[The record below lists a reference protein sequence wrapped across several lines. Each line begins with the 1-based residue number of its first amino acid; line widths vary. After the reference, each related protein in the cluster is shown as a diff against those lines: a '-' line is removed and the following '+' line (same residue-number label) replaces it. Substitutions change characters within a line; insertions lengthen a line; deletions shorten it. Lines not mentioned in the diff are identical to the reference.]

1 MGGDGPLERRRIL
14 IVDDDSTVGS
24 VIRRVL
30 RDHDVTLVT
39 SAIEAIAMLETPAGF
54 DLILCDMNMP
64 EIDGADLY
72 RRVAESWPEQAE
84 RVVFLTGDTD
94 QLTIR
99 PLLASVPRLS
109 KPFEIAELRALVAAR
124 LSRCA

>member
-39 SAIEAIAMLETPAGF
+39 SATEAIAMLETGAGF

-64 EIDGADLY
+64 ELDGADFY
-72 RRVAESWPEQAE
+72 RRVAESWPEQAA

-99 PLLASVPRLS
+99 PLLASVPHLS